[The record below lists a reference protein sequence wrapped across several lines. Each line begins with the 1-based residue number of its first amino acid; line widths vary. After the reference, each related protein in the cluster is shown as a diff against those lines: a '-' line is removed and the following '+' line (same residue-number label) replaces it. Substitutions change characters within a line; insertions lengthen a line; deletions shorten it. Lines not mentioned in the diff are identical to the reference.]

1 MKIYRLKEN
10 ATIPKFAT
18 QGSACFDV
26 SAVLSDGEHIKAYNP
41 LNKQVDVVAKSISGK
56 IALQL
61 YPDFRVLIPTGLI
74 FDIPEEHVLKM
85 FIRSSVA
92 SKKGLVLSNGT
103 GIIDSDYVDECFIL
117 IRNVSD
123 AVVTIE
129 HGERLAQCILE
140 PTKAYDLEVTETR
153 PTQKTDRVGGFG
165 STGTK

>member
-26 SAVLSDGEHIKAYNP
+26 SAVLSDGERIKAYNP